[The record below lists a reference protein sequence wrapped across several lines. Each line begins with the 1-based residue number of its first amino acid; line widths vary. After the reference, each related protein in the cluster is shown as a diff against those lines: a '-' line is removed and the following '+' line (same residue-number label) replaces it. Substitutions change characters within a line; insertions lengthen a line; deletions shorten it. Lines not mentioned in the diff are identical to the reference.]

1 MKIARGR
8 ELLTPE
14 QRQAFMQIPEDE
26 WILGTYFTFSK
37 RDLEIVNKRR
47 REENRL
53 GFAVQLA
60 VLRYP
65 GWPYTHIKS
74 IPDSVIQYISK
85 QIGVSPS
92 SLDHYPQRENTLWDH
107 LKEIRSEYDFV
118 TFTLSEYRMTFKY
131 LHQLALENGDA
142 IHLLHECID
151 FLRKNKIILP
161 AITTLERMVWE
172 ARAMAEKKL
181 FNTVSK
187 SLTNEQKEKLEGII
201 TSQHPS
207 ESNKTILGW
216 LKEPPGHPSP
226 ETFLKIIERL
236 EYIRGMDLETVQ
248 ISHLHRNRLLQLSR
262 LGSRYEPYAFRDFQ
276 ENKRYSILTIYLL
289 QLTQELTDKA
299 FEIHDR
305 QILSLLSKGRK
316 AQEEIQKQNGKKLN
330 EKVIHF
336 TNIGQALIK
345 AREEKLDVFKVL
357 ESVIEWNTFV
367 SSVEEVQEL
376 ARPADYDYLDLLQK
390 RFYSLRKYTPTLL
403 RVLEFHSTKANEP
416 LLQAVEIIRGMNESG
431 KRKVPDDS
439 PVDFISKRWKRHLY
453 EDDGTT
459 INRHYYEMAVL
470 TELREHVRA
479 GDVSIVGSRQYRDFE
494 EYLFSED
501 TWNQSKGNT
510 RLSVSLSFEDYI
522 TERTSSFNERL
533 KWLAANSNKLDG
545 VSLEKGKL
553 SLARLEKDVPE
564 EAKKFSAS
572 LYQMLPRIKL
582 TDLLM
587 DVAHITGFHEQ
598 FTHASNNRKPDKE
611 ETIIIMAALL
621 GMGMNIGL
629 SKMAEATPGLTYKQ
643 LANVSQWRMYEDAM
657 NKAQAILVNFHHKL
671 QLPFYWGDGTT
682 SSSDGMR
689 MQLGVSSLH
698 ADANPHYGTG
708 KGATIY
714 RFTSDQFSSYYTKII
729 HTNSRDAIHVLDGL
743 LHHETD
749 LNIEEHYT
757 DTAGYTDQIFGLT
770 HLLGFKF
777 APRIRDLSDSKL
789 FTIDKASEY
798 PKLEAI
804 LRGQINTKVIKE
816 NYEDVLRLAHS
827 IREGTVSASLIMG
840 KLGSYSRQNS
850 LATALREMG
859 RIEKTIFI
867 LNYISDESLR
877 RKIQRGLNK
886 GEAMNGLARAIFFGK
901 QGELRERTIQ
911 HQLQRASALNI
922 IINAISIWNTL
933 HLTTAV
939 EYKKRTGSFNEDLLH
954 HMSPLGWEHINLLGE
969 YHFNSEKVVSL
980 NSLRP
985 LKLS

>member
-367 SSVEEVQEL
+367 SSVEEAQEL

-954 HMSPLGWEHINLLGE
+954 HMSPLGWEHIN
-969 YHFNSEKVVSL
+969 
-980 NSLRP
+980 
-985 LKLS
+985 

>member
-1 MKIARGR
+1 

-367 SSVEEVQEL
+367 SSVEEAQEL